1 MAQKMSSPAP
11 APAPA
16 PASAP
21 GAGGAPAPAG
31 GGMSRLL
38 TIFIFVL
45 AIFVLFDPT
54 LREAL
59 GTWVGY
65 VLYPLVGFGGAYP
78 VLTLVITGVFMA
90 ALTIVIRHFFTD
102 YVAQAESQKI
112 VSAFNKELRQA
123 RIDNNTFK
131 LKKLLEMQ
139 PKILQKSMA
148 QSTTQLKLMPVT
160 MIIIIPI
167 FAWVSVFINAEPST
181 LFAVPWAYNADLN
194 AMYIFPAWVL
204 LYSLISIPVGQV
216 VGRGL
221 RYFSFKKRLDA
232 LAAAGK

>member
-1 MAQKMSSPAP
+1 MAQKVSAP
-11 APAPA
+11 APAPSAA
-16 PASAP
+16 PA
-21 GAGGAPAPAG
+21 AGGQPQG

-38 TIFIFVL
+38 TIFIFVFAL
-45 AIFVLFDPT
+45 FVLFDPT

-59 GTWVGY
+59 GNLVGY

-90 ALTIVIRHFFTD
+90 VLTIVVRHFFTD

-112 VSAFNKELRQA
+112 VSAFNKELKQA
-123 RIDNNTFK
+123 RKDNNTFK

-148 QSTTQLKLMPVT
+148 QSSTQLKLMPVT

-167 FAWVSVFINAEPST
+167 FAWVSVFINSEPST
-181 LFAVPWAYNADLN
+181 LFAVPWSYQADLN
-194 AMYIFPAWVL
+194 AIYVFPAWVL

-221 RYFSFKKRLDA
+221 RYFSFKQRLDE
-232 LAAAGK
+232 LAAMGK

>member
-1 MAQKMSSPAP
+1 MAEKLAAP
-11 APAPA
+11 APAPS
-16 PASAP
+16 PL
-21 GAGGAPAPAG
+21 GGAPAAKSG
-31 GGMSRLL
+31 GTSRLI

-54 LREAL
+54 LRDAL
-59 GTWVGY
+59 GKIVGY
-65 VLYPLVGFGGAYP
+65 GLNPLVGFNGAYP

-90 ALTIVIRHFFTD
+90 VLTIVVRHFFTD

-112 VSAFNKELRQA
+112 VGAFNKELRQA
-123 RIDNNTFK
+123 RKDNNTFK

-167 FAWVSVFINAEPST
+167 FAWISVFINASPST
-181 LFAVPWAYNADLN
+181 LFAVPWAFNADLN
-194 AMYIFPAWVL
+194 ASYLFPTWVL
-204 LYSLISIPVGQV
+204 LYSLISIPAGQV
-216 VGRGL
+216 VARGL